1 MLGPLDLEL
10 QLLAITWVLEIEPGS
25 SEEQLMLLTTEPLF
39 QLQHWKRL
47 CRLSTCAP
55 SLTQSLWLLLP
66 SFFQQ
71 VLAMS
76 NHVTKVKGHIAALL
90 RPCQYLIQLPAPLL
104 CLACVNTP
112 STFLQSFLYH
122 CYPPVPLPTSS
133 QFTESLLLFYK
144 STTAGFSLSTLSDLI
159 YSHWSSKR
167 LTVPNSLSNPVFC
180 LFAWFDFWQKVSL
193 CSYSCPGTHCR
204 PGWPRTHRDL
214 PALCL
219 PSAGIKDMSYHP
231 LT

>member
-55 SLTQSLWLLLP
+55 SLNQSLWLLLP

-90 RPCQYLIQLPAPLL
+90 RPCQYLLQLPAPLL

-144 STTAGFSLSTLSDLI
+144 STTADFSLSTLSDLI

-167 LTVPNSLSNPVFC
+167 LTVPNQFLQSSLLFVC
-180 LFAWFDFWQKVSL
+180 LVWFMTKSFSL
-193 CSYSCPGTHCR
+193 
-204 PGWPRTHRDL
+204 
-214 PALCL
+214 
-219 PSAGIKDMSYHP
+219 
-231 LT
+231 